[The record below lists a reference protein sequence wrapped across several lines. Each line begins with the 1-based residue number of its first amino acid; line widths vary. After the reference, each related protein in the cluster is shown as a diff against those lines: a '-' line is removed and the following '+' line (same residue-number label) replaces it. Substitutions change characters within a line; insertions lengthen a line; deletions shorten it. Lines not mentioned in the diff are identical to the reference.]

1 MILHANGNVSMLTA
15 NSTLF
20 IGNTSISNAGIS
32 ISGSAVNALNPGM
45 RNRIIN
51 GAMMIDQRF
60 NGASN
65 TNSTHTAQ
73 YYTIDRWMNQNF
85 TNSGTFTSQQMNSAN
100 SSASNYESGSAPTGF
115 INSMKITVGTANT
128 NPSSTNSMG
137 FGQAIEGLNV
147 ADLGFGTASAKTV
160 TLSFWVK
167 SSITGQFATVLYNY
181 DGSRVYN
188 TAVTINSANTWE
200 YKTFTIPGD
209 TTGTWYTNNNT
220 GMWFKI
226 YLSLG
231 SSYQSSTTAWNAGL
245 YYGLTGQTNFMG
257 TSGNTFYITG
267 VQLEAGTVATPFEFR
282 HYGTE
287 LALCQRY
294 LAYFGNY
301 DQEYIGTAFLYSTGT
316 TGTTQSL
323 VFPVRM
329 RTKPTGLVTSGAS
342 NFAVSDGDSGTSLT
356 ALNLQSSN
364 PSSMTLSFTIG
375 ASRTTFRPHTLYA
388 SALGQYFYVSAEL

>member
-1 MILHANGNVSMLTA
+1 MSTIRVNSIQHTTANSGNMILHANGNVSMLTA

-32 ISGSAVNALNPGM
+32 VSGSAVNTLTPGM

-73 YYTIDRWMNQNF
+73 YYTIDRWTNQNY

-128 NPSSTNSMG
+128 NPSPTNSMG

-200 YKTFTIPGD
+200 YKTFIIPGD

-231 SSYQSSTTAWNAGL
+231 SSYQTSTTAWNAGS
-245 YYGLTGQTNFMG
+245 YFGLTGQTNFMG

-282 HYGTE
+282 HYTNE
-287 LALCQRY
+287 LQLCQRY
-294 LAYFGNY
+294 Y
-301 DQEYIGTAFLYSTGT
+301 Q
-316 TGTTQSL
+316 
-323 VFPVRM
+323 
-329 RTKPTGLVTSGAS
+329 
-342 NFAVSDGDSGTSLT
+342 
-356 ALNLQSSN
+356 
-364 PSSMTLSFTIG
+364 SFTIPNYIG
-375 ASRTTFRPHTLYA
+375 MNGSSLGSGYTVYFGLSFPLKVSMRASPTILQNISIVTDNAGTQTFTADTEMYSFLHGNS
-388 SALGQYFYVSAEL
+388 SANYSYIGGTAKLSAEM